1 MGSPARRGF
10 TLIELLVVIA
20 IIAVLIALLLPA
32 VQAAREAA
40 RRAQCINNLK
50 QLGIAVANY
59 ESTTGSYPYADGPWW
74 TEWSAHSMLL
84 PYVEQQPIYNS
95 INFANTHQ
103 LPGNLPALMHDGV
116 TNATAEYSTIS
127 NFLCPSDLNRLTSPY
142 GPNNYMANAGSAP
155 NVFYGGDGD
164 GNVSSG
170 CNGPMS
176 GPFIFTGTDNGQN
189 GTSIKAANV
198 LDGTSNTAAFS
209 ERVKAVGT
217 ITASN
222 APFDPLTPTGSLS
235 NISGIGGYPL
245 RDLTEM
251 QPQPWYKTCL
261 ANPPKPTG
269 LGHDMAVQVDNDIS
283 GASWSAGL
291 VPDTRY
297 CHVMPPNTWGCR
309 AGVEMSH
316 VASSRHAG
324 IVNVAFLDGSVK
336 VVKSSININTWWALG
351 TRAGGEILSADAY

>member
-1 MGSPARRGF
+1 MRSHARRGF
-10 TLIELLVVIA
+10 TLIELLVVVS

-40 RRAQCINNLK
+40 RRAQCVNNLK
-50 QLGIAVANY
+50 QLGLAVANY
-59 ESTTGSYPYADGPWW
+59 ESATGSYPWADGPWW
-74 TEWSAHSMLL
+74 TEWSAQSMLL
-84 PYVEQQPIYNS
+84 PYVEQQPLYNA
-95 INFANTHQ
+95 INFASTRASGANP
-103 LPGNLPALMHDGV
+103 LAHDGV

-127 NFLCPSDLNRLTSPY
+127 NFLCPSDVNRLTSPY

-164 GNVSSG
+164 GNLSSG
-170 CNGPMS
+170 CSGPMS
-176 GPFIFTGTDNGQN
+176 GPFIFTGTDNGQS
-189 GTSIKAANV
+189 GTSIASRDV

-217 ITASN
+217 KAGSN
-222 APFDPLTPTGSLS
+222 APFDPLKPTGSLS
-235 NISGIGGYPL
+235 NISGISGYPL

-251 QPQPWYKTCL
+251 LPQPWYKTCL
-261 ANPPKPTG
+261 ANPPMPTA
-269 LGHDMAVQVDNDIS
+269 LGHDMAVQVDDDIS

-324 IVNVAFLDGSVK
+324 IVNVSFLDGSVK

-351 TRAGGEILSADAY
+351 SRSGNEILSADAY